1 MSFWSKKEVLASR
14 RLKEKVY
21 KSCRVKEI
29 DVLMTNEEMDELQ
42 KEAERL
48 EDEFAAMGK
57 MFEETGFFT
66 QEDKELVEY
75 LSREYRTRHELVEP
89 VEKKISI

>member
-1 MSFWSKKEVLASR
+1 MSFWLKREVLVSR
-14 RLKEKVY
+14 RSKEKVY

-48 EDEFAAMGK
+48 EDEFNAMGK
-57 MFEETGFFT
+57 MFEETGYFT

-75 LSREYRTRHELVEP
+75 LSREYRTRHE
-89 VEKKISI
+89 SD